1 MYLHIGGG
9 VMLPDDGVV
18 GVFDLDNTT
27 AASRDTRAFLS
38 RAEREGRLENAADDL
53 PKSFVVCREKTW
65 LSQLAPA
72 TLLRRSG
79 LSVAELTKTG

>member
-1 MYLHIGGG
+1 
-9 VMLPDDGVV
+9 MLPDDGVV

-53 PKSFVVCREKTW
+53 PKSFIVCREKTW

>member
-1 MYLHIGGG
+1 MTRAALEGRLAERFKPRRPAAAGRHRE
-9 VMLPDDGVV
+9 
-18 GVFDLDNTT
+18 FDL
-27 AASRDTRAFLS
+27 LS

-53 PKSFVVCREKTW
+53 PKSFIVCREKTW